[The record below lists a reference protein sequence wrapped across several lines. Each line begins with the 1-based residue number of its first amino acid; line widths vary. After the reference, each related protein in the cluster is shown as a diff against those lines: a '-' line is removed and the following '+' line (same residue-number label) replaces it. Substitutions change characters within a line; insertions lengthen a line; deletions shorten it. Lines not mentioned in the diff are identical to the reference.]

1 MILLPLN
8 MKNYNEVCDVL
19 ADGHAFANDATGCR
33 SYPRG
38 TLSGGLEPSAWG
50 AGNARSVATSQ
61 DKQCPA
67 SDTRREEK
75 SREKAVS

>member
-1 MILLPLN
+1 
-8 MKNYNEVCDVL
+8 MKNYNEVCDILV
-19 ADGHAFANDATGCR
+19 DGM
-33 SYPRG
+33 
-38 TLSGGLEPSAWG
+38 LSRMMQRA
-50 AGNARSVATSQ
+50 AVTSVATSQ